1 MNIIDAIW
9 SYFFLMLK
17 VTGAIVAGI
26 LVLIGLVNPKS
37 LSVSTVRMC
46 VGVWAS
52 LAIGTTVVGILIA
65 GVFLSLGWFS
75 RG

>member
-1 MNIIDAIW
+1 
-9 SYFFLMLK
+9 
-17 VTGAIVAGI
+17 
-26 LVLIGLVNPKS
+26 
-37 LSVSTVRMC
+37 MC